1 MLILTKST
9 WKQKFLSTVMEIFFH
24 YHFLYAEKNGH
35 YAGIVLDA
43 PTIEWCPK
51 LSRHNNASNP
61 TDN

>member
-1 MLILTKST
+1 MMQLCKRTLKVAIKSLNMLILTKST

-43 PTIEWCPK
+43 PTIE
-51 LSRHNNASNP
+51 
-61 TDN
+61 